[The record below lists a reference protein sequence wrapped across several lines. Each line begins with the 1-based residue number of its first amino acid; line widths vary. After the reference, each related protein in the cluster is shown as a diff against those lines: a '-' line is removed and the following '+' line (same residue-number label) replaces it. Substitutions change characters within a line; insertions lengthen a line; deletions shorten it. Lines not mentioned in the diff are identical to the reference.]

1 MGMNHI
7 FLKPLAVLALCAL
20 PSLAAKP
27 DWKVSIAPV
36 GGVKVN
42 FSSTFNVTIK
52 DAKGAP
58 VEGADVVVVLTM
70 VEMDHGEFK
79 SPAKAVKAG
88 VYQAKPMFFMVGKW
102 NMEVRATKG
111 ADTLTQKFPYEVKE

>member
-1 MGMNHI
+1 MKRLL
-7 FLKPLAVLALCAL
+7 LKSLAIAVLCAL

-27 DWKVSIAPV
+27 DWKVSIAAV
-36 GGVKVN
+36 GAVKVN
-42 FSSTFNVTIK
+42 FSSAFNVTIK

-58 VEGADVVVVLTM
+58 VEGAAVEVVLTM

-79 SPAKAVKAG
+79 SKANALKPG

-102 NMEVRATKG
+102 NMEVRARKG
-111 ADTLTQKFPYEVKE
+111 PDTLVQKFPYDVKE